1 MTLEYLTGSREV
13 VDLYPLFSSA
23 PIGIPLAMLGSV
35 TSAAGGGIQAG
46 LQFADGNVSGGLGTA
61 SMSALSLIPGS
72 RLIPSKTLG
81 HHILNQGAS
90 LKISGINRLLNE

>member
-1 MTLEYLTGSREV
+1 MGPAGYGLTLTGV
-13 VDLYPLFSSA
+13 GA